1 MFEKNKDSQTQSLAE
16 LQQELKSLKA
26 LLLSRGT
33 GLSSTPASPLPFPGR
48 PSIPAWQLAGSS
60 QTNGVNGGD
69 VVLTST
75 APLPSMGSVNPP
87 VNGKGKEKEAGP
99 EPSSSS

>member
-33 GLSSTPASPLPFPGR
+33 GLSPSPSSPLPFSGR

-60 QTNGVNGGD
+60 NGVNGSD
-69 VVLTST
+69 LVST
-75 APLPSMGSVNPP
+75 PAVPSPGSAILP
-87 VNGKGKEKEAGP
+87 VNEVEKMLEA
-99 EPSSSS
+99 SSAS